1 LMGWCSRVF
10 CCTMV
15 AMLSVYVYFY
25 RECQEDA
32 REQEKMIVREEYRP
46 DITDVQDVSL
56 NFCRYGESQTSHL
69 GASFMFGASLP
80 CPIVKMLDFIS
91 PPSNDFKERGD
102 ARNVT
107 IHDARKN
114 NPGSFHETGFTLVTL
129 EEELEDIDWR
139 SNHQFDEKADITK
152 FHNVME
158 PKLRELY
165 PTVKKIVWTTNLVR
179 GGDRFF
185 DQPKAVGGPHLD
197 YHQNKT
203 ARVEFH
209 KEFPVQDI
217 FLGINEPKILLG
229 KLDDEESKF
238 KVMLGVWKPIYPDA
252 VCDHPLAV
260 MDVRTFH
267 PDNQTPNNLH
277 VDMLFLTFNNLNGAI
292 SYNPQQ
298 KWFYYPFQSTKEVL
312 IFHQYTDDKWMANPH
327 TSFTNNNCPEGAGS
341 RISVELRV
349 ALFF

>member
-1 LMGWCSRVF
+1 MG
-10 CCTMV
+10 
-15 AMLSVYVYFY
+15 
-25 RECQEDA
+25 
-32 REQEKMIVREEYRP
+32 
-46 DITDVQDVSL
+46 
-56 NFCRYGESQTSHL
+56 YGESQTSHL

-165 PTVKKIVWTTNLVR
+165 PT
-179 GGDRFF
+179 
-185 DQPKAVGGPHLD
+185 
-197 YHQNKT
+197 NKT

-209 KEFPVQDI
+209 KVFPIQVPDI

-238 KVMLGVWKPIYPDA
+238 KVMLGVWKPI
-252 VCDHPLAV
+252 
-260 MDVRTFH
+260 H

-349 ALFF
+349 APSFRYIYMASF

>member
-1 LMGWCSRVF
+1 
-10 CCTMV
+10 
-15 AMLSVYVYFY
+15 VYFY

-32 REQEKMIVREEYRP
+32 REQEEAEKMIVREEYRP
-46 DITDVQDVSL
+46 DITEVHDVSL
-56 NFCRYGESQTSHL
+56 NFCNYGESQISHL
-69 GASFMFGASLP
+69 GVWFMFGASLP

-91 PPSNDFKERGD
+91 PSASDLKER
-102 ARNVT
+102 AAAQSEPHNVT

-114 NPGSFHETGFTLVTL
+114 NPGTFYETGFTLVTL

-139 SNHQFDEKADITK
+139 SNHQYDEKADITK
-152 FHNVME
+152 FHKQIE

-165 PTVKKIVWTTNLVR
+165 PTVKKFVWTTNVVR
-179 GGDRFF
+179 GGNGLM

-209 KEFPVQDI
+209 KEFPAFDH
-217 FLGINEPKILLG
+217 GITEPQILLG
-229 KLDDEESKF
+229 KLDDEENKF
-238 KVMLGVWKPIYPDA
+238 KVMLGVWKPIYPAA

-277 VDMLFLTFNNLNGAI
+277 LDLLFFTFNNLNGAI

-298 KWFYYPFQSTKEVL
+298 KWFYYPFQTTKEVL
-312 IFHQYTDDKWMANPH
+312 IFHQYTDDKWMVNPH
-327 TSFTNNNCPEGAGS
+327 TSFTNTNCPEGSGS

-349 ALFF
+349 SLFF